1 MRAYKPELPDF
12 VTTLVFLCG
21 KFLGSV
27 LGIILELNLDF
38 IFDSGIPCS
47 ICSGGVSVQSIFA
60 VSALWVLWPLLWIL
74 DVVMQHFSFC
84 RMIISLDLA
93 AGFFLLSCWRGV
105 WEEVAGCVSGV
116 MTFSW
121 CRLTGGVNWQH
132 TPAVASILTKLC
144 LLLINLA
151 GAIGKK
157 QDLQEPGFGW
167 GGQYCTCSSCAG
179 GHSMWGAVLAV
190 GFNILVYIAMPA
202 EVRCVCV

>member
-12 VTTLVFLCG
+12 ENTLVFLYG
-21 KFLGSV
+21 KFLGNV
-27 LGIILELNLDF
+27 LGIILEWNLDF
-38 IFDSGIPCS
+38 IFDGGVPCS
-47 ICSGGVSVQSIFA
+47 VCRRGVSVQSIFA
-60 VSALWVLWPLLWIL
+60 VSALCVLWPLLWIL

-84 RMIISLDLA
+84 RMIVSLGLA

-121 CRLTGGVNWQH
+121 WRLTGSVYWQH
-132 TPAVASILTKLC
+132 TPAVTSILAKLC

-179 GHSMWGAVLAV
+179 GHSRWGRSVSC
-190 GFNILVYIAMPA
+190 GFYAFTFW
-202 EVRCVCV
+202 CT

>member
-1 MRAYKPELPDF
+1 MCLRCLATELYFTNFAILIFRCLNESLQAWATWFCDYIS
-12 VTTLVFLCG
+12 LCG

-27 LGIILELNLDF
+27 LGIILEWNLDF
-38 IFDSGIPCS
+38 IFYSGVLCS
-47 ICSGGVSVQSIFA
+47 ICRGGVSVQSIFA

-132 TPAVASILTKLC
+132 TPAVASISTKLC

-167 GGQYCTCSSCAG
+167 GGT
-179 GHSMWGAVLAV
+179 VLYV
-190 GFNILVYIAMPA
+190 
-202 EVRCVCV
+202 